1 MNSIGI
7 SIDKKP
13 LEELDELAK
22 KHGFSRSKEIVFL
35 IKFYKRM
42 ECILNEDVDALPY
55 YLEDMDDEK
64 LYELKNELK
73 NEYKDL
79 KSNNEM

>member
-13 LEELDELAK
+13 LAELDELAK

-35 IKFYKRM
+35 IQFYKRM
-42 ECILNEDVDALPY
+42 ESILNEDVDALPY

>member
-13 LEELDELAK
+13 LEELNELAE

-42 ECILNEDVDALPY
+42 ESILNEDVDALPY

-73 NEYKDL
+73 NEYEVL